1 MKSMTGYGKALLERN
16 KKQIQVEVKSVNH
29 KFLDVT
35 FKMPRIF
42 YFAEDAMKKTVAKF
56 LIRGHV
62 EVYVNYLDLSDE
74 VKPINLDL
82 GLAKSY
88 IDSAS
93 ELNKS
98 FGVENDL
105 TASRL
110 IRFPDVIKSL
120 QTENDEEELLSL
132 VNDCLSEA
140 LTKLNEMR
148 DKEGSNLQKD
158 LLNKIKTVE
167 ESVEIIKEFAPK
179 VVENY
184 REKLQER
191 MKEILGEVEIDENML
206 LNEVAFF
213 TDKANIDEELTRLG
227 SHIKQFKELCNSS
240 NPSGRSL
247 DFLMQEFFREANTI
261 CSKSND
267 ISVTNEALKLKNE
280 IEKIREQ
287 VQNCE

>member
-120 QTENDEEELLSL
+120 QTENNEEELLSL

-148 DKEGSNLQKD
+148 DKEGNNLQKD

-267 ISVTNEALKLKNE
+267 IGVTNEALKLKNE

>member
-267 ISVTNEALKLKNE
+267 IGVTNEALKLKNE